1 MRRRLYEIM
10 KPDTF
15 AAQLKI
21 SNRDEQVFFLGQ
33 QKNAHV
39 VHFLGV
45 EPRSL
50 LYLCIQI
57 SYRLAIET
65 IFTTTKD
72 FTNAQ

>member
-1 MRRRLYEIM
+1 M
-10 KPDTF
+10 KPDIF
-15 AAQLKI
+15 AAQLKN
-21 SNRDEQVFFLGQ
+21 SNRNKQVFFLGQ

-39 VHFLGV
+39 VHLFEV

-50 LYLCIQI
+50 LYLCTQI

-65 IFTTTKD
+65 NFTTTKD